1 MGIEFCAQ
9 TNSQIWTSSQDA
21 LSILTCMNNVNS
33 LILLIQDKVPRMCAY
48 SASGSSDSDSDPDYG
63 DNGFGA
69 GRGKLVKAMKSA
81 TPGNTRRAPRKFRE
95 ALSWVAFDHAFH
107 QALFQPH
114 LDLTS

>member
-63 DNGFGA
+63 NNGFGA

-81 TPGNTRRAPRKFRE
+81 TPGNTHRAPRKFRE

>member
-1 MGIEFCAQ
+1 M
-9 TNSQIWTSSQDA
+9 
-21 LSILTCMNNVNS
+21 TCMNNVNS

-63 DNGFGA
+63 NNGFGA
-69 GRGKLVKAMKSA
+69 GKGQVSES
-81 TPGNTRRAPRKFRE
+81 NERAPPQVTPAGPLGNSGE